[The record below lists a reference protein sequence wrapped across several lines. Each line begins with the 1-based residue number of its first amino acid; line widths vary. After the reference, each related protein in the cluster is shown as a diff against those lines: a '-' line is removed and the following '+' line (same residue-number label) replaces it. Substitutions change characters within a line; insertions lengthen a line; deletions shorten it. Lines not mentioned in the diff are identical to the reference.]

1 MSGTRAGRTPTGPGK
16 AKGGEGNRRGADASG
31 AMARGG
37 VTRAGGRM
45 EVPVA
50 RARPAEAPAGFVR
63 LLPPAGRR
71 PSTPPL
77 GPASP
82 APCVPGRSGASVDV
96 SSALYTLTRTYA
108 GVFRTAARTHDSEG
122 NTEGSPCRG
131 WRTSSIPK
139 RLRHFA
145 RATAILL
152 AYLLKR
158 KFFVLPYP
166 RGWTRR
172 SLISRLALGVG

>member
-1 MSGTRAGRTPTGPGK
+1 VIGGAAGGGLSGTRPGQTPRGPGK
-16 AKGGEGNRRGADASG
+16 AKEAEGNRRGADASG

-108 GVFRTAARTHDSEG
+108 GVSDLSAQRTLVHRCIYLTAMRTIWKNG
-122 NTEGSPCRG
+122 
-131 WRTSSIPK
+131 
-139 RLRHFA
+139 L
-145 RATAILL
+145 ATADLL
-152 AYLLKR
+152 TA
-158 KFFVLPYP
+158 
-166 RGWTRR
+166 G
-172 SLISRLALGVG
+172 